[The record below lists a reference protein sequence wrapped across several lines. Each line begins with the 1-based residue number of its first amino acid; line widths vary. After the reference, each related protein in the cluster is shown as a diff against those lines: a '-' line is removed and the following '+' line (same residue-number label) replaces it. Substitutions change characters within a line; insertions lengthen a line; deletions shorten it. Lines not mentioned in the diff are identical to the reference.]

1 MTDIPTIT
9 LSAPTLS
16 APQSSGEAL
25 PVLGQGTWGMGEDAS
40 RAGQEA
46 DALRHGLDRGLRLI
60 DTAEMYADGRAEDIV
75 GTAIASRRDA
85 VFLVSKVLPGNA
97 SRQGT
102 IDACERSLKR
112 LGTDRI
118 DLYLLHWRGPHPLA
132 ETLAGFEALLQAGK
146 IRHWGVSNFDMEDC
160 RELDSLAPGISPG
173 KAATNQVLYNL
184 MRRGIEYDLLPW
196 SRERGIPVMAYSP
209 IEQGRILKY
218 PALGKIAARY
228 GATPAQI
235 ALSWLLRQP
244 GVIAIPKAARTAH
257 IEENL
262 AALDIRL
269 DRDDLA
275 LLDRAFP
282 PPSSARPL
290 EML

>member
-1 MTDIPTIT
+1 MTDIPTI
-9 LSAPTLS
+9 TLS

-75 GTAIASRRDA
+75 GSAIAGRRDA

-218 PALGKIAARY
+218 PALGKIAERY

>member
-1 MTDIPTIT
+1 MPEIPTIA
-9 LSAPTLS
+9 LPG
-16 APQSSGEAL
+16 GEPV

-40 RAGQEA
+40 RAGEEA
-46 DALRHGLDRGLRLI
+46 DALRHGLDRGLSLI

-75 GTAIASRRDA
+75 GSAIAGRREA

-132 ETLAGFEALLQAGK
+132 ETLAGFETLVQAGK

-160 RELDSLAPGISPG
+160 RELEGLAAG
-173 KAATNQVLYNL
+173 KTATNQVLYNL

-196 SRERGIPVMAYSP
+196 SRERGIPIMAYSP

-218 PALGKIAARY
+218 PALGKIAERY

-257 IEENL
+257 IDENL

-282 PPSSARPL
+282 PPAGPRPL